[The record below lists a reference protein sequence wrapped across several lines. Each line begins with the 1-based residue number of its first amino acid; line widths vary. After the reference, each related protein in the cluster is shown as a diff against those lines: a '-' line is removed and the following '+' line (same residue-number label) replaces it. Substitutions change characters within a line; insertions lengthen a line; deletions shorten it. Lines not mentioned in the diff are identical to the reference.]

1 MKNNLFSLLLACLSF
16 VGMSAQESQT
26 GYHFLRLPVGAHTG
40 ALGGDNVSL
49 TDDDPSLVFNNPALL
64 GNISGTS
71 VNLNFMNYME
81 GCNTASAAFVK
92 PLGQKG
98 TLGVTGQFMSY
109 GTMREMTADN
119 VQTGEFSAKDIALA
133 GAFSY
138 QLGKRVTGGITAKV
152 INSYIGQYSS
162 LAVGVDLGLN
172 YYDIEREWSLS
183 AVVKN
188 LGGEL
193 DAYDDDYTR
202 MPIDVQ
208 LGITKRLIGSPLRL
222 SATLIDMNHLDQKF
236 INHLVVGADLL
247 LCTQFYVAAGYNFRR
262 AREMEIVTNEED
274 LTGSHGAGLSLG
286 GGLQLDRFQLG
297 VTYGKYHV
305 SSHSLMVSLSL
316 SL

>member
-1 MKNNLFSLLLACLSF
+1 
-16 VGMSAQESQT
+16 
-26 GYHFLRLPVGAHTG
+26 
-40 ALGGDNVSL
+40 
-49 TDDDPSLVFNNPALL
+49 
-64 GNISGTS
+64 
-71 VNLNFMNYME
+71 
-81 GCNTASAAFVK
+81 
-92 PLGQKG
+92 
-98 TLGVTGQFMSY
+98 
-109 GTMREMTADN
+109 
-119 VQTGEFSAKDIALA
+119 
-133 GAFSY
+133 
-138 QLGKRVTGGITAKV
+138 
-152 INSYIGQYSS
+152 
-162 LAVGVDLGLN
+162 
-172 YYDIEREWSLS
+172 
-183 AVVKN
+183 
-188 LGGEL
+188 
-193 DAYDDDYTR
+193 

-247 LCTQFYVAAGYNFRR
+247 LGTQFYVAAGYNFRR